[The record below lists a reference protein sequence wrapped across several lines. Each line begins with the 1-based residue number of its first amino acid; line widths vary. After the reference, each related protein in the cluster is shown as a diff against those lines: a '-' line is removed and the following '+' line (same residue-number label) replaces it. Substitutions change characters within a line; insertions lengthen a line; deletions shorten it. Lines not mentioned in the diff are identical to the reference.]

1 METLVSKLPQLS
13 HEPDTLQNPLPQLSY
28 EMGNPSAANTI
39 YITTDPTV
47 NKLTLDI
54 TLNTGVGT
62 FSPGVLVPKSD
73 APTATGSILYLDLT
87 ALQLTPAEFS
97 ALTCSATG
105 WQFQLYPDNNQICM
119 TPTEKITLGSGTG
132 DTIQIEIN
140 GLIMSN
146 PPASPNASLNVS
158 SFRVPP
164 ASSGRL
170 PQVSFFKVLLQ
181 NAPGGFKD
189 LNTAIGCELNSA
201 SDIFN
206 SIDGY
211 DPVMNSIAFVFKP
224 GSTPA
229 VVKAGPKTVF
239 TVSFVYAADWP
250 GYGALTTPASA
261 AKIKVK
267 QGQNASDWVI
277 TQNADQQNPCW
288 LLVPPDNQPIIG
300 TGAKSVVQIDI
311 DQIVTTFEPGPTLM
325 FVQYQDVPG
334 YNDGSYYIVLNKI
347 PHVAVDDVTVSPNPA
362 IVQNGVAE
370 VTISWTAKNFKLLTL
385 MPFYEDVTKVTSYKA
400 LLTETTDITLVANG
414 AGGPGNTVMKTVTA
428 NVLPEI
434 NSFVATP
441 TAIYKKDF
449 PHDVKFYWDV
459 DTNEPV
465 YLVNVRDNTKE
476 PVDKSGTLY
485 KSVKAPGMW
494 SIVPKNTAKLYEL
507 QRSVLIQAFDQEP
520 KNAEIDFI
528 PKQVVASPDAQF
540 VAALNQSANCV
551 EILNSLTYDRYTNAI
566 PVGGKPVDLLFSTNG
581 KYLFSAED
589 NGTLTVIGVTYDDST
604 SSYSFSIVCTVP
616 LDNVP
621 SHIAVGPDEDYV
633 FVTCNNPQ
641 DHQGHLIVL
650 EKLSDT
656 VFSVKNDV
664 PVGLNAGGLATDPT
678 GALVYIANTDSNN
691 VSVVGYSSLND
702 SFNFIRNIDN
712 LDSQPVDVA
721 VGDPTGDTLLVV
733 CKGSNKLIAV
743 HHDDRG
749 SSARQELPLGNAPM
763 SIDTDT
769 SRAYA
774 FVTNNGSNT
783 VTLVSCGAGVSNVK
797 ILEAAIPTVSNPAG
811 ISLSLDD
818 AMVFAASNTDKSL
831 TVIKLTNY
839 QMQNSPVDVG
849 KLPTDIV
856 ISNDNKS
863 VVTWHNALITMGNGT
878 YSKGLYVYNVATGA
892 VVNKL
897 NTTDV
902 IGCVFSPQVPVKKM
916 FLIAGS
922 DDNVEVLDA
931 TTFASQLK
939 IPIPAGAGGVA
950 RQPINISM
958 SASGDHMFLVVK
970 EPTGQHT
977 LVTYACDI
985 NSNIYTVI
993 SQNDLFVSTIK
1004 SNTILLANTPDAA
1017 AVFVLDAFAG
1027 KIYTINRDESGT
1039 YQPDAKVYTINSIA
1053 KSMVVSPDNGT
1064 LYILAQTNLVT
1075 SFSVIDIAKQEMKE
1089 YNYPASYGALINLQ
1103 RLCISP
1109 DGTRLFITDAD
1120 ITGVRVVSTSSL
1132 RILQTLTWERNIRY
1146 PVGITMLPDASSIYF
1161 ACLNSNNIAQVFQ
1174 INS

>member
-1 METLVSKLPQLS
+1 METLQNKLPQLTHATEAS
-13 HEPDTLQNPLPQLSY
+13 QGTLPQLSF

-39 YITTDPTV
+39 YITTDPAV
-47 NKLTLDI
+47 NKLSLAI
-54 TLNTGVGT
+54 TLNIGDAT
-62 FSPGVLVPKSD
+62 FTPGELVPKSD
-73 APTATGSILYLDLT
+73 APKATGSILYLDLS
-87 ALQLTPAEFS
+87 ALQLTAAEFG
-97 ALTCSATG
+97 ALACAATG
-105 WQFQLYPDNNQICM
+105 WQFELFPEDDLICM
-119 TPTEKITLGSGTG
+119 TPTKNITLGSGAG
-132 DTIQIEIN
+132 DAINIAIN
-140 GLIMSN
+140 GLTMSN
-146 PPASPNASLNVS
+146 PPAAPNASLNVS
-158 SFRVPP
+158 CFRVSP
-164 ASSGRL
+164 ASSGKL
-170 PQVSFFKVLLQ
+170 PEVSFFKVLLQ
-181 NAPGGFKD
+181 NAPDGQKD
-189 LNTAIGCELNSA
+189 LNAAIGCELNSA

-211 DPVMNSIAFVFKP
+211 DPVMNSISFIFKP
-224 GSTPA
+224 GPSPA

-261 AKIKVK
+261 AKIKVR
-267 QGQNASDWVI
+267 QGQNAGDWVI

-288 LLVPPDNQPIIG
+288 LMVPPDGQPIIG
-300 TGAKSVVQIDI
+300 TGTKSVVQIDI

-334 YNDGSYYIVLNKI
+334 YNDGSYYILLNKI
-347 PHVAVDDVTVSPNPA
+347 PHVAIDNITITPNPA

-370 VTISWTAKNFKLLTL
+370 VTVSWSAKNFKLLTL

-414 AGGPGNTVMKTVTA
+414 AGGPSNTVMKTVTA

-459 DTNEPV
+459 DTNEAV

-485 KSVKAPGMW
+485 KSVKNPGMW
-494 SIVPKNTAKLYEL
+494 SIVPKNSAKLYEL

-520 KNAEIDFI
+520 RNVNIDFV

-540 VAALNQSANCV
+540 VAAINQSANSV
-551 EILNSLTYDRYTNAI
+551 EILNSLTYDRYTDPI
-566 PVGGKPVDLLFSTNG
+566 RVGGKPVDILFSTNG
-581 KYLFSAED
+581 KYLYSVED
-589 NGTLTVIGVTYDDST
+589 NGTLTVIGVTYNERT
-604 SSYSFSIVCTVP
+604 ASYSFGIVCTVP
-616 LDNVP
+616 LDNP
-621 SHIAVGPDEDYV
+621 PAHIAVGPDEDYV
-633 FVTCNNPQ
+633 FVTCNDTEDQ
-641 DHQGHLIVL
+641 QGHLIVI

-664 PVGLNAGGLATDPT
+664 SVGLSAMGLATDPT
-678 GALVYIANTDSNN
+678 GALVYVANAGSNN
-691 VSVVGYSSLND
+691 VSVVGYSSLDD
-702 SFNFIRNIDN
+702 SFNFIRNISD

-749 SSARQELPLGNAPM
+749 SSLRQELPLGNSPM
-763 SIDTDT
+763 GIDTDT

-774 FVTNNGSNT
+774 FVTNAGSNT
-783 VTLVSCGAGVSNVK
+783 VTLVSCGAGVSNCK
-797 ILEAAIPTVSNPAG
+797 ILEAGIPTVNIPAG
-811 ISLSLDD
+811 ISLSTDD
-818 AMVFAASNTDKSL
+818 AMVFAASSTDPSL
-831 TVIKLTNY
+831 TVIKLINY
-839 QMQNSPVDVG
+839 QMQNAPVKVG
-849 KLPTDIV
+849 NLPTDVV

-863 VVTWHNALITMGNGT
+863 VVSWHNALITIGKGT

-892 VVNKL
+892 VVNKM

-902 IGCVFSPQVPVKKM
+902 IGCVFSPQIPVKKL
-916 FLIAGS
+916 FLIAS
-922 DDNVEVLDA
+922 ADDSVEVLDA

-939 IPIPAGAGGVA
+939 IPIPTGTGGVT

-958 SASGDHMFLVVK
+958 SAAGDYMYLVVK
-970 EPTGQHT
+970 EATGQHA
-977 LVTYACDI
+977 LVTYACDV
-985 NSNIYTVI
+985 NANIYTVV
-993 SQNDLFVSTIK
+993 SDNNLFVSTVK
-1004 SNTILLANTPDAA
+1004 SNTILLANTPDGS

-1027 KIYTINRDESGT
+1027 NIYTINRDAGGT
-1039 YQPDAKVYTINSIA
+1039 YQPSSKIYTITSIA

-1064 LYILAQTNLVT
+1064 VYILAQTNMMT
-1075 SFSVIDIAKQEMKE
+1075 SFLLIDIAKQELRE
-1089 YNYPASYGALINLQ
+1089 YKYPDSYGTVINLQ

-1109 DGTRLFITDAD
+1109 DGSRLFITDAD
-1120 ITGVRVVSTSSL
+1120 ITGVRVVSTESL
-1132 RILQTLTWERNIRY
+1132 RIVQTLSWERDLRY
-1146 PVGITMLPDASSIYF
+1146 PMGITMLPDASSIYL
-1161 ACLNSNNIAQVFQ
+1161 ACVNSNNIAQVFQ